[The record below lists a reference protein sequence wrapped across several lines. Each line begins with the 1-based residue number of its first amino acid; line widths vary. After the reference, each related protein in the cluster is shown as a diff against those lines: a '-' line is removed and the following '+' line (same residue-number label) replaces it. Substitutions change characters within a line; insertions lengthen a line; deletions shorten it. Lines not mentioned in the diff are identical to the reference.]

1 MKCGLKTIIIIM
13 AINSLFSSPCKCQ
26 EPDSTRPAAVAGEFY
41 PSSKSELIAMLSK
54 CFKAA
59 APYKPSAYKDI
70 AGIIVPHAGYVFSGE
85 VAASAYVQIDPQK
98 KFEHIFIIGPGHR
111 AYVDGASVN
120 IDYEYYATPLGKV
133 RVDTELGKK
142 LISCNKYFTCK
153 KEAHAKEH
161 CIEVQLPFLQYHLKQ
176 DFTIVPIIIGSE
188 SLQVLMSIA
197 ESLLPYFNGK
207 NLFVISSDFSH
218 YPAYDDAKRI
228 DGKTGK
234 AVESGTLKKFIDVIN
249 SNAKEGIK
257 NLATSAC
264 GECCIAVAMRMAECG
279 EYSFNHIMYRNSG
292 DSQYGGKDEV
302 VGYHAF
308 AIERTAGKSTSPEVT
323 KKDETCFSLTDNE
336 KQTLLKIARSAI
348 SSRLESS
355 AADTIEP
362 DELTPLLRSKC
373 GAFVTLN
380 ESGTLR
386 GCIGHFGSDMPLY
399 IAVHEMAAAAAFE
412 DPRFCPVEKQE
423 LPKIK
428 IEISVLTPMRKIQ
441 DISELVL
448 GRDGIYI
455 SKGSRGGTFLPQVA
469 TETGWTKEE
478 FLGHCS
484 QEKAGLGW
492 DGWKTAELY
501 TYQALVF
508 EEGE

>member
-1 MKCGLKTIIIIM
+1 MKCGLKAILIIM
-13 AINSLFSSPCKCQ
+13 AINSLFSGHCKCQ
-26 EPDSTRPAAVAGEFY
+26 EPDSTRPAAVAGQFY
-41 PSSKSELIAMLSK
+41 PSSKSELIAMLSN

-59 APYKPSAYKDI
+59 ASYKPPVYKDI

-85 VAASAYVQIDPQK
+85 AAASAYVQIDPQK
-98 KFEHIFIIGPGHR
+98 KFEHIFLIGPGHH

-133 RVDTELGKK
+133 RVDTELGKR

-218 YPAYDDAKRI
+218 YPAYDDAVRI
-228 DGKTGK
+228 DGQTGK
-234 AVESGTLKKFIDVIN
+234 AIESGSLDEFISVIN
-249 SNAKEGIK
+249 SNAREVVK

-264 GECCIAVAMRMAECG
+264 GECGIAVVMKMSEGKGCR
-279 EYSFNHIMYRNSG
+279 FRHLMYRNSG

-302 VGYHAF
+302 VGYHSF
-308 AIERTAGKSTSPEVT
+308 AIERICNKPSDTQKANSNSS
-323 KKDETCFSLTDNE
+323 FSLTDKE
-336 KQTLLKIARSAI
+336 KRTLLKIARTAI
-348 SSRLESS
+348 SSRLDSSS
-355 AADTIEP
+355 ANTIEP
-362 DELTPLLRSKC
+362 DELTPVLRSKC

-399 IAVHEMAAAAAFE
+399 IAVREMAKAAAFE
-412 DPRFCPVEKQE
+412 DPRFYPVENPE
-423 LPKIK
+423 LSKIK

-455 SKGSRGGTFLPQVA
+455 SKGSREGTFLPQVA